1 MYESLKKLVSIIMA
15 ISMIFVQVAVASAQT
30 LGQEGMNE
38 EIVYQETYYDED
50 GDLVTQTIK
59 KITYPS
65 TRAGENERVTYV
77 NEKSYVDFTAAF
89 YATFSYNIQNK
100 EVSCVSKYITYENK
114 DSNKKFIPDK
124 EVWSDTG
131 RGTKCTVKVKFYFMD
146 GFNNKTLGIEC
157 DYKGNYKLIRQ

>member
-1 MYESLKKLVSIIMA
+1 
-15 ISMIFVQVAVASAQT
+15 
-30 LGQEGMNE
+30 MNE

-124 EVWSDTG
+124 EVWSDTSVPPIYG
-131 RGTKCTVKVKFYFMD
+131 CNGFGILMLPSSLILFSKNAISIRGGATTVL
-146 GFNNKTLGIEC
+146 FNVCAK
-157 DYKGNYKLIRQ
+157 